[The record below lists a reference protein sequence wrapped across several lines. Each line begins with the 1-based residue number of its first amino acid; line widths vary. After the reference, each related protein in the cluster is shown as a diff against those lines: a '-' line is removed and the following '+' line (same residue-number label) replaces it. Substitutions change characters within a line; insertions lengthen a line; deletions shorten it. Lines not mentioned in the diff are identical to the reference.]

1 MGTMSLGLQ
10 IAIRKV
16 ADNGDVVEY
25 SYSTRDNGEGRVEL
39 RRETGDVV
47 LVRPSPDDADG
58 FLFQRVAA
66 KLRKHWRAG
75 EVPDS
80 TWWAS

>member
-1 MGTMSLGLQ
+1 MSLGLQ
-10 IAIRKV
+10 ISIRKV
-16 ADNGDVVEY
+16 ADDGNIAEY
-25 SYSTRDNGEGRVEL
+25 SYGTRGNDEGRVRL

-47 LVRPSPDDADG
+47 LVRPSSDDANG
-58 FLFQRVAA
+58 LLFQRVAA